1 MRKQLLSIFLMWT
14 ILVVGMPF
22 AGVNAQTISKDTIR
36 EVNSPNAVNDEAKFD
51 FGKTLSLSRSNVLE
65 SPIDFEKI
73 KKETGK
79 NLPRRKMSAKRK
91 AMWIAI
97 WVGIAVGMFF
107 IIKYAKECEIYEE
120 NCSFDEV
127 CPCLK
132 YKEKDDK

>member
-1 MRKQLLSIFLMWT
+1 MRKQLLSIFLIWT
-14 ILVVGMPF
+14 IVVV
-22 AGVNAQTISKDTIR
+22 ATTSVGVNAQTISKDTIR
-36 EVNSPNAVNDEAKFD
+36 EVNSAKTITDEPNFD
-51 FGKTLSLSRSNVLE
+51 FGKTLSLSKSDVLE
-65 SPIDFEKI
+65 TPIDFDKI
-73 KKETGK
+73 KKEPGK

-107 IIKYAKECEIYEE
+107 VIKYAKECEIYEE

-132 YKEKDDK
+132 YKEKDEK